1 MNTTQT
7 ITQKD
12 VDIILAHK
20 EQFSKPLI
28 TLAELS
34 RLDLPQQELM
44 TNQQFKEAIAE
55 LREIERQGHKQQLLM
70 FTDMLYS
77 TDMF

>member
-1 MNTTQT
+1 MNTSQT

-20 EQFSKPLI
+20 EQFSKLLI